1 MFFITPMCRAYTIHI
16 IHRLLVWFEQWMVL
30 RHPLHPP
37 KITSRS
43 ASQTARIVFQPPFF
57 RSVAIAGCFSK
68 SIMTFQLEVSGCQS
82 PHSLSQ
88 PKKQHGI
95 QKFMPWWR
103 TGSVVPTA
111 SYHLFHRQRS
121 RHCSLN
127 SAVVHGEGC
136 ILIYNVDP
144 GLINPMVV

>member
-1 MFFITPMCRAYTIHI
+1 
-16 IHRLLVWFEQWMVL
+16 MVL

-88 PKKQHGI
+88 PKNNTGFKNHAFVADRKCSANCQLPPFSQAEI
-95 QKFMPWWR
+95 AALQPELSCCAWR
-103 TGSVVPTA
+103 RMHIYPVIWKILGLFSSPISREIDHPCLLSSPNITA
-111 SYHLFHRQRS
+111 
-121 RHCSLN
+121 
-127 SAVVHGEGC
+127 
-136 ILIYNVDP
+136 
-144 GLINPMVV
+144 